1 MSKKQKESLIP
12 LISTI
17 VVAVLAMAMAV
28 VAILLLTGD
37 KEPHQGDTSGS
48 SSVVD
53 TGFRPS
59 QEFMDEC
66 RYAAHDLVAESYNII
81 RLFITEGMEYE
92 SEPYGNLPEDG
103 LYTVAASAGYTSLE
117 QLEEYV
123 GSVYIESEAQR
134 VMTNSDGKGL
144 KVYQNREKL
153 VRVETTAES
162 TSESSDASVQYA
174 KEYVLGIS
182 ADFVPMQDYGKDWS
196 NCSIAVTPVTETEC
210 SIVVYFNGVTPDNYT
225 EDDADSV
232 LKMSMVKQAD
242 EWRLANFV
250 Y

>member
-1 MSKKQKESLIP
+1 MSKKNKESMVP

-28 VAILLLTGD
+28 AAILLLTGD
-37 KEPHQGDTSGS
+37 KETPPDTSMGGETIT
-48 SSVVD
+48 D
-53 TGFRPS
+53 TSFRPT
-59 QEFMDEC
+59 QDFKDEC
-66 RYAAHDLVAESYNII
+66 RYAAHDLVADSYRII
-81 RLFITEGMEYE
+81 RLFVTEGLGHE

-103 LYTVAASAGYTSLE
+103 LYTVSSSEYTSLE
-117 QLEEYV
+117 QIENLV
-123 GSVYIESEAQR
+123 RSVYIDSEAQR
-134 VMTNSDGKGL
+134 VLTNADGKGL

-153 VRVETTAES
+153 VRVEDTDLGTA
-162 TSESSDASVQYA
+162 ESSDASVQYTT
-174 KEYVLGIS
+174 EYVLGIK
-182 ADFVPMQDYGKDWS
+182 ADFVPAENYGKDWS

-225 EDDADSV
+225 EADKDSI
-232 LKMSMVKQAD
+232 LEMSMVKQGT